1 MKRFYSALAAIA
13 LCGIWLARAEDA
25 PAAAPDAAAQ
35 VKTDAA
41 AKPALPGHCLAIKD
55 GKAMCCACGAECKCT
70 MGDDKKM
77 CTCGKPITAVDVA
90 GKYVCEMCCQV
101 SDKAGKC
108 PKCGGEMK
116 QVPAKPAEA
125 PKAE

>member
-1 MKRFYSALAAIA
+1 MKRFCLTVAAIA
-13 LCGIWLARAEDA
+13 LCGMWAAQAEDA
-25 PAAAPDAAAQ
+25 PMAAPAAAAQ
-35 VKTDAA
+35 VKADT
-41 AKPALPGHCLAIKD
+41 ALPGHCLAIKD
-55 GKAMCCACGAECKCT
+55 GKAMCCTCGADCKCT

-77 CTCGKPITAVDVA
+77 CTCGKPITTVDVA

-108 PKCGGEMK
+108 PKCGAEMK
-116 QVPAKPAEA
+116 MVPAKPAEM